1 MRTTNKR
8 AGRPSAGRST
18 SRPSGGRS
26 EGPKRAGATRS
37 SGTRGAARGAA
48 RTAAPRGG
56 ARTGAPRGAARTG
69 APKRSFAERPAG
81 VRSAAGTRS
90 AAGAKRAYSDRLSG
104 GNKLSGGKR
113 TFKHTKGDFERV
125 RSQIEEREVSAAPMK
140 ARAQAYTPKPRQ
152 PKVKGEEG
160 VRLNKFIANS
170 GLCSRREADQ
180 YIIEGLVSVNGQV
193 VTELGT
199 KVFQNDVVKVED
211 KVIKGEEKVY
221 ILMNKPKNCVTTTD
235 DPQARKTVIDLIAG
249 KCSQRVYPV
258 GRLDR
263 DTTGVLLLTNDGDLT
278 ERLTHPS
285 YNKKKIYQVF
295 LDKNLTQKDF
305 EKILKGV
312 HLDDGMINADALSYI
327 DGDHS
332 QVGIEI
338 HSGRN
343 RIVRRIFESLGY
355 KVVKLDRVYFAGLT
369 KKSLRRGQWR
379 FLTDKEVAMLMMG
392 SYE

>member
-26 EGPKRAGATRS
+26 ERPKRAGATRS

-48 RTAAPRGG
+48 RTAGTRGG

-69 APKRSFAERPAG
+69 APKRSFTERPAG

-90 AAGAKRAYSDRLSG
+90 ATGAKRAYSDRLSG

>member
-1 MRTTNKR
+1 MRTTNKAGRLSGGRLSGGRRPAGRPATGR
-8 AGRPSAGRST
+8 AGAKRSGRPSAT
-18 SRPSGGRS
+18 RS
-26 EGPKRAGATRS
+26 EGPRRGATRS
-37 SGTRGAARGAA
+37 AGTRGAARSA
-48 RTAAPRGG
+48 AAPRGG
-56 ARTGAPRGAARTG
+56 AKRSFAERPSGARTAAPRTG
-69 APKRSFAERPAG
+69 APKRSFKP
-81 VRSAAGTRS
+81 
-90 AAGAKRAYSDRLSG
+90 
-104 GNKLSGGKR
+104 
-113 TFKHTKGDFERV
+113 TKGDFERV
-125 RSQIEEREVSAAPMK
+125 RSQIEEREVTKAPMK
-140 ARAQAYTPKPRQ
+140 VRAQAYTPKPRQ

-379 FLTDKEVAMLMMG
+379 FLTDKELAMLMMG

>member
-1 MRTTNKR
+1 MRTTNK
-8 AGRPSAGRST
+8 AG
-18 SRPSGGRS
+18 RPSGGRRPAGRPATGRAGAKRSGRPSATRS
-26 EGPKRAGATRS
+26 EGPRRGATRS
-37 SGTRGAARGAA
+37 AGTRGAARSA
-48 RTAAPRGG
+48 AAP
-56 ARTGAPRGAARTG
+56 RTG
-69 APKRSFAERPAG
+69 APKRSFAERPA
-81 VRSAAGTRS
+81 RAI
-90 AAGAKRAYSDRLSG
+90 KR
-104 GNKLSGGKR
+104 
-113 TFKHTKGDFERV
+113 TKGDFERV
-125 RSQIEEREVSAAPMK
+125 RSQIEEREVTKAPMK
-140 ARAQAYTPKPRQ
+140 VRAQAYTPKPRQ

-379 FLTDKEVAMLMMG
+379 FLTDKELAMLMMG

>member
-18 SRPSGGRS
+18 GRPSGGRS

-48 RTAAPRGG
+48 RTAGPRGG

-81 VRSAAGTRS
+81 VRSAAG
-90 AAGAKRAYSDRLSG
+90 AKRVFADRP
-104 GNKLSGGKR
+104 SGGKR

-125 RSQIEEREVSAAPMK
+125 RSQIEEREVSAAPKK

-199 KVFQNDVVKVED
+199 KVFQNDMVKVED

-379 FLTDKEVAMLMMG
+379 FLTDKELAMLMMG

>member
-56 ARTGAPRGAARTG
+56 ARTGAPRGGARTG

>member
-37 SGTRGAARGAA
+37 AGTRGAARGAA

-56 ARTGAPRGAARTG
+56 ARTG

-90 AAGAKRAYSDRLSG
+90 ATGAKRAYSDRLSG

>member
-18 SRPSGGRS
+18 GRPSGGRS

-48 RTAAPRGG
+48 RTAGPRGG

-81 VRSAAGTRS
+81 V
-90 AAGAKRAYSDRLSG
+90 
-104 GNKLSGGKR
+104 NKLSGGKR

-125 RSQIEEREVSAAPMK
+125 RSQIEEREVSAAPKK